1 MIERIPAMLEREMSK
16 LVAQANEIDKNE
28 TAPTPKPRKWSRCSA
43 SGATASARKV
53 TWVQKIYK
61 MVKCSDCSF

>member
-28 TAPTPKPRKWSRCSA
+28 KTAAPTPKPRKWSRPSSSSA
-43 SGATASARKV
+43 ATASARKV
-53 TWVQKIYK
+53 TAAILLFVCCKK
-61 MVKCSDCSF
+61 L